1 MRKLDSH
8 QSGGPIVSLE
18 MFAGVIGAPNQE
30 RARND
35 RIEEYWQLDDG
46 RALRLTVK
54 INHVDP
60 IYSIGGAQVR
70 ERTGWEYVCTLEGV
84 DLGNDKNAVC
94 ERLRRLAAII
104 LGEPLA

>member
-18 MFAGVIGAPNQE
+18 MFAGIVGAPNQQG
-30 RARND
+30 AKND
-35 RIEEYWQLDDG
+35 CVEEYWQLADG
-46 RALRLTVK
+46 RALRLNVT

-60 IYSIGGAQVR
+60 IYSSGGVVVR
-70 ERTGWEYVCTLEGV
+70 ERTGWECVCGLRGV
-84 DLGNDKNAVC
+84 DMGDDKHAAC
-94 ERLRRLAAII
+94 ERLRRLAAVI